1 MSRRSVK
8 SDISVSVEIVTR
20 SDIPKEFYLSKP
32 AKNDW
37 KRIFH
42 FTFSNGF
49 DYYFGTN
56 KSYVDGDEL
65 IAFLCVELEYVNMSN
80 DFIQLHNN
88 IKEDNN
94 SKITYANCKKLF
106 KWYKP
111 RRTQVE
117 EIIEQFLD

>member
-1 MSRRSVK
+1 MSRKLVK
-8 SDISVSVEIVTR
+8 SDISVAVEIVER

-32 AKNDW
+32 QKKDW

-65 IAFLCVELEYVNMSN
+65 IPFLIIESEYVHNSKNFVEL
-80 DFIQLHNN
+80 HKN
-88 IKEDNN
+88 IIEDNN
-94 SKITYANCKKLF
+94 SRITYSNCKKLF
-106 KWYKP
+106 SWYKNK
-111 RRTQVE
+111 RN
-117 EIIEQFLD
+117 IIEDIVEQFMS